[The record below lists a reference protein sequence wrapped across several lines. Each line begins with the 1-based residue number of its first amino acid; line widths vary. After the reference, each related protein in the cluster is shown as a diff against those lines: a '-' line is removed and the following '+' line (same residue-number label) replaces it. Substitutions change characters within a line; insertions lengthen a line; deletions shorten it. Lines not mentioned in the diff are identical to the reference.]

1 MLHVI
6 GVEKKSLASALG
18 AQNVERHFA
27 LNVTQRRVVRVAF
40 DVVGRLK
47 IYHRHYFRAVL
58 AVFLP
63 S

>member
-6 GVEKKSLASALG
+6 GVEKNSLASALG

-27 LNVTQRRVVRVAF
+27 LNVMRGVVKVAF

-47 IYHRHYFRAVL
+47 I
-58 AVFLP
+58 
-63 S
+63 

>member
-6 GVEKKSLASALG
+6 GVEKNSLASTLG

-27 LNVTQRRVVRVAF
+27 VNVIRRGAVKVAF

-47 IYHRHYFRAVL
+47 I
-58 AVFLP
+58 
-63 S
+63 